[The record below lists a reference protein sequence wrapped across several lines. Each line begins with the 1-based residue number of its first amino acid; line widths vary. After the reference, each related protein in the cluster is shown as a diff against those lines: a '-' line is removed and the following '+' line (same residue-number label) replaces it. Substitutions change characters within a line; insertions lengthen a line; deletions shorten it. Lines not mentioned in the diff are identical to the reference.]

1 MLTVSH
7 PLTRAAL
14 LSAALTLS
22 GATLAAQAPAP
33 APAVPAEP
41 PAATPALAPLSSVAV
56 TGRASTKQRYHLA
69 PNEFLDYDSLY
80 TLDNGQYIR
89 MSRRVNRY
97 YARVKNEAEVE
108 IYGQRPGVFTSENG
122 TELVFTN
129 NGNDL
134 VVTGLDKMP
143 GGRLTLT
150 DNHTPS
156 AAR

>member
-22 GATLAAQAPAP
+22 GATLAAQTQAG
-33 APAVPAEP
+33 PAEP